1 MKNAAVF
8 DMDGTILNTLDD
20 LMDSTN
26 FALKNNGLK
35 ERSLEEIRFFVGNGI
50 QKLIERAVPQ
60 GTSKEVFE
68 KVFADFKSHYK
79 IHCAD
84 KTSYYDGIPSVIQTL
99 RKMGVKTAVVSNK
112 ADFAVQELVEV
123 YFKGLFDV
131 ALGEK
136 TGVSKKPSP
145 DMVNA
150 ALSVLGVEK
159 EAAFYIG
166 DSDVDFETAKN
177 SSLDFIGVSW
187 GFRGRK
193 FLENLGAKNIIDSP
207 EELLNSRYRINQ
219 ALQKL
224 S

>member
-1 MKNAAVF
+1 MKNTAVF

-131 ALGEK
+131 ALGERA
-136 TGVSKKPSP
+136 GVSKKPSP

-159 EAAFYIG
+159 ESAFYIG

-207 EELLNSRYRINQ
+207 EELLNFF
-219 ALQKL
+219 
-224 S
+224 

>member
-84 KTSYYDGIPSVIQTL
+84 KTSYYDGIPLVIQTL

-207 EELLNSRYRINQ
+207 EELLNFF
-219 ALQKL
+219 
-224 S
+224 

>member
-8 DMDGTILNTLDD
+8 DMDGTIVNTLDD
-20 LMDSTN
+20 LIDSTN

-207 EELLNSRYRINQ
+207 EELLNFFNRK
-219 ALQKL
+219 KL
-224 S
+224 

>member
-8 DMDGTILNTLDD
+8 DMDGTILNTLED

-159 EAAFYIG
+159 ETAFYIG

-207 EELLNSRYRINQ
+207 EELLNFF
-219 ALQKL
+219 
-224 S
+224 

>member
-8 DMDGTILNTLDD
+8 DMDGTILNTLED

-123 YFKGLFDV
+123 YFKGLFDF
-131 ALGEK
+131 ALGERA
-136 TGVSKKPSP
+136 GVSKKPSP
-145 DMVNA
+145 DMVNV

-159 EAAFYIG
+159 ESAFYIG

-207 EELLNSRYRINQ
+207 EELLNFF
-219 ALQKL
+219 
-224 S
+224 

>member
-1 MKNAAVF
+1 MKNTAVF

-145 DMVNA
+145 DMVNV

-207 EELLNSRYRINQ
+207 EELLNFF
-219 ALQKL
+219 
-224 S
+224 

>member
-1 MKNAAVF
+1 MKNAAIF

-136 TGVSKKPSP
+136 PGVSKKPSP

-207 EELLNSRYRINQ
+207 EELLNFF
-219 ALQKL
+219 
-224 S
+224 

>member
-50 QKLIERAVPQ
+50 QKLIERAVPH

-207 EELLNSRYRINQ
+207 EELLNFF
-219 ALQKL
+219 
-224 S
+224 

>member
-1 MKNAAVF
+1 MKNTAVF

-131 ALGEK
+131 ALGERA
-136 TGVSKKPSP
+136 GVSKKPSP

-193 FLENLGAKNIIDSP
+193 FLENLGSKNIIDSP
-207 EELLNSRYRINQ
+207 CELLKFFQ
-219 ALQKL
+219 
-224 S
+224 

>member
-150 ALSVLGVEK
+150 ALLVLGVKK

-207 EELLNSRYRINQ
+207 EELLNFF
-219 ALQKL
+219 
-224 S
+224 

>member
-145 DMVNA
+145 DMVNS

-207 EELLNSRYRINQ
+207 EELLNFF
-219 ALQKL
+219 
-224 S
+224 

>member
-1 MKNAAVF
+1 MKNTAVF

-123 YFKGLFDV
+123 YFKGLFDF
-131 ALGEK
+131 ALGERA
-136 TGVSKKPSP
+136 GVSKKPSP

-207 EELLNSRYRINQ
+207 EELLNFF
-219 ALQKL
+219 
-224 S
+224 

>member
-159 EAAFYIG
+159 ESAFYIG

-193 FLENLGAKNIIDSP
+193 FLEDLGSKNIIDSP
-207 EELLNSRYRINQ
+207 CELLKFFQ
-219 ALQKL
+219 
-224 S
+224 

>member
-136 TGVSKKPSP
+136 AGVSKKPSP

-159 EAAFYIG
+159 ESAFYIG

-207 EELLNSRYRINQ
+207 EELLNFF
-219 ALQKL
+219 
-224 S
+224 

>member
-1 MKNAAVF
+1 MKNTAVF

-150 ALSVLGVEK
+150 VLSVLGVEK

-207 EELLNSRYRINQ
+207 EELLNFF
-219 ALQKL
+219 
-224 S
+224 

>member
-131 ALGEK
+131 ALGERA
-136 TGVSKKPSP
+136 GVSKKPSP

-193 FLENLGAKNIIDSP
+193 FLENLGSKNIIDSP
-207 EELLNSRYRINQ
+207 CELLKFFQ
-219 ALQKL
+219 
-224 S
+224 

>member
-1 MKNAAVF
+1 MKNAAIF

-159 EAAFYIG
+159 ETAFYIG

-207 EELLNSRYRINQ
+207 EELLNFF
-219 ALQKL
+219 
-224 S
+224 

>member
-8 DMDGTILNTLDD
+8 DMDGTILNTLED

-150 ALSVLGVEK
+150 TLSVLGVEK
-159 EAAFYIG
+159 ESAFYIG

-177 SSLDFIGVSW
+177 SSLDFIDHGV
-187 GFRGRK
+187 FAEEN
-193 FLENLGAKNIIDSP
+193 FLKILG
-207 EELLNSRYRINQ
+207 
-219 ALQKL
+219 QKI
-224 S
+224 

>member
-159 EAAFYIG
+159 EDAFYIG

-207 EELLNSRYRINQ
+207 EELLNFFNRK
-219 ALQKL
+219 KL
-224 S
+224 

>member
-1 MKNAAVF
+1 MKNAAIF

-99 RKMGVKTAVVSNK
+99 RKMGVKTAGVSNK
-112 ADFAVQELVEV
+112 ADFAGQELVEV

-207 EELLNSRYRINQ
+207 EELLNFF
-219 ALQKL
+219 
-224 S
+224 

>member
-1 MKNAAVF
+1 MKNTAVF

-136 TGVSKKPSP
+136 AGVSKKPSP

-207 EELLNSRYRINQ
+207 EELLNFF
-219 ALQKL
+219 
-224 S
+224 

>member
-8 DMDGTILNTLDD
+8 DMDGTILNTLED

-84 KTSYYDGIPSVIQTL
+84 KTSYYDGIPLVIQTL

-159 EAAFYIG
+159 DAAFYIG

-207 EELLNSRYRINQ
+207 EELLNFF
-219 ALQKL
+219 
-224 S
+224 

>member
-112 ADFAVQELVEV
+112 VDFAVQELVEV

-145 DMVNA
+145 DMVNV

-207 EELLNSRYRINQ
+207 EELLNFF
-219 ALQKL
+219 
-224 S
+224 

>member
-1 MKNAAVF
+1 MKNAAIF

-50 QKLIERAVPQ
+50 QKLIERAGPQ

-131 ALGEK
+131 ALGERA
-136 TGVSKKPSP
+136 GVSKKPSP

-159 EAAFYIG
+159 ESAFYIG

-193 FLENLGAKNIIDSP
+193 FLENLGSKNIIDSP
-207 EELLNSRYRINQ
+207 CELLKFFQ
-219 ALQKL
+219 
-224 S
+224 

>member
-1 MKNAAVF
+1 MKNAAIF

-84 KTSYYDGIPSVIQTL
+84 KTSYYDGIPLVIQTL

-207 EELLNSRYRINQ
+207 EELLNFF
-219 ALQKL
+219 
-224 S
+224 

>member
-1 MKNAAVF
+1 MKNTAVF

-131 ALGEK
+131 ALGERA
-136 TGVSKKPSP
+136 GVSKKPSP

-159 EAAFYIG
+159 ESAFYIG

-193 FLENLGAKNIIDSP
+193 FLENLGSKNIIDSP
-207 EELLNSRYRINQ
+207 CELLKFFQ
-219 ALQKL
+219 
-224 S
+224 

>member
-8 DMDGTILNTLDD
+8 DMDGTILNTLED

-145 DMVNA
+145 DMVNV

-207 EELLNSRYRINQ
+207 EELLNFF
-219 ALQKL
+219 
-224 S
+224 

>member
-1 MKNAAVF
+1 MKNTAVF

-136 TGVSKKPSP
+136 IGVSKKPSP

-207 EELLNSRYRINQ
+207 EELLNFF
-219 ALQKL
+219 
-224 S
+224 

>member
-1 MKNAAVF
+1 MKNAAIF

-136 TGVSKKPSP
+136 AGVSKKPSP

-207 EELLNSRYRINQ
+207 EELLNFF
-219 ALQKL
+219 
-224 S
+224 

>member
-123 YFKGLFDV
+123 YFKGLFDF
-131 ALGEK
+131 ALGERA
-136 TGVSKKPSP
+136 GVSKKPSP

-207 EELLNSRYRINQ
+207 EELLNFF
-219 ALQKL
+219 
-224 S
+224 

>member
-1 MKNAAVF
+1 MKNTAVF
-8 DMDGTILNTLDD
+8 DMDGTILNTLVD

-136 TGVSKKPSP
+136 AGVSKKPSP

-207 EELLNSRYRINQ
+207 EELLNFF
-219 ALQKL
+219 
-224 S
+224 

>member
-1 MKNAAVF
+1 MKNAAIF

-99 RKMGVKTAVVSNK
+99 RKMGVRTAVVSNK

-159 EAAFYIG
+159 ETAFYIG

-207 EELLNSRYRINQ
+207 EELLNFF
-219 ALQKL
+219 
-224 S
+224 